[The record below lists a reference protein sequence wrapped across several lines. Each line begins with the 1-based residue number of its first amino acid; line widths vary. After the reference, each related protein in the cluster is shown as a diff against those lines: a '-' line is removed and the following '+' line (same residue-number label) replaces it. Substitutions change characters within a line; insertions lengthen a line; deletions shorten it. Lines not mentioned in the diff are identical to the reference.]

1 MKVSYK
7 KLWKML
13 IDKKMNRTD
22 LVSRCHMSNST
33 LSKLSK
39 DQPVRRDVLSR
50 ICIELDCDIEDI
62 MDEIEDEEN
71 GDRNR

>member
-1 MKVSYK
+1 
-7 KLWKML
+7 ML

-22 LVSRCHMSNST
+22 LVSHCHMSNST

>member
-7 KLWKML
+7 KLWKIL

-39 DQPVRRDVLSR
+39 DQLVRRDVLSK
-50 ICIELDCDIEDI
+50 ICIELDCDIDDI
-62 MDEIEDEEN
+62 MDFYEDDIKQE
-71 GDRNR
+71 R

>member
-13 IDKKMNRTD
+13 IEKKMNRTE

-39 DQPVRRDVLSR
+39 DLPVRRDVLSR
-50 ICIELDCDIEDI
+50 ICIELDCDIDDI
-62 MDEIEDEEN
+62 MDEIE
-71 GDRNR
+71 